1 MVAQLVLYSKFD
13 TYSYGQ
19 ADDAASPEPTH
30 GDKVLHQFVDKISPE
45 AAANSHILLIDTDFG
60 DDLTALTE
68 SSQSDVVNDIYSSFL
83 SDKSTDT
90 FYPIY
95 GITASYGG
103 GVGPGNSADEILL
116 VAGQPGAVLQASAN
130 ANQGGY
136 NWASDPSFDFVFTVG
151 AWNEGVDGN
160 SMGTED
166 YLKSEI
172 DLYAD
177 GYVSNLFGYSG
188 FGTSFSTPAV
198 AAETLNYLYDQ
209 TKGQSFSSASDHQQY
224 LFDIISP
231 GSTSLDTG

>member
-1 MVAQLVLYSKFD
+1 LSSTYTNWLPNWYFTPSKFD

-45 AAANSHILLIDTDFG
+45 AAANSHILLIDIDFG
-60 DDLTALTE
+60 DDLPALTE
-68 SSQSDVVNDIYSSFL
+68 SSQSDVVYDIYSSFL

-136 NWASDPSFDFVFTVG
+136 NWASDSSFDFVFTVG

-188 FGTSFSTPAV
+188 FGTSFSTP
-198 AAETLNYLYDQ
+198 
-209 TKGQSFSSASDHQQY
+209 
-224 LFDIISP
+224 
-231 GSTSLDTG
+231 